1 MPLRMRLVQLARR
14 ALFLLCLAYLGVLV
28 LFVGLQRRLIYG
40 PDPRLVMPQ
49 EVGLDPARVEQLY
62 LDVAPQTRLQ
72 GWWCRAQHGRSSERI
87 VLLFPGNAGHRG
99 YRAAIIEQWNRQGC
113 DVVIFDYRGYGGS
126 SGKPSEA
133 AFTHDAIAAWE
144 FLNHTHSID
153 ADQIILCGQSL
164 GGGVATR
171 LAWDL
176 QHRQITPAGLI
187 LRATFTSL
195 VDAGRYHYR
204 WLPVDLL
211 LVDRYPSIERI
222 PEVGCPLLVL
232 HGQRD
237 EIVPFTQGEQLF
249 QAAPAKSHNGVP
261 KTFVPLP
268 NAGHNDIM
276 RVHALE
282 VAAAHEKFLASLPS
296 IAPR

>member
-1 MPLRMRLVQLARR
+1 MPLTARLVQLIRR
-14 ALFLLCLAYLGVLV
+14 ALFLLCLTYLGILV

-49 EVGLDPARVEQLY
+49 DVGLDPACVEQLY
-62 LDVAPQTRLQ
+62 LDVAPQIRLQ
-72 GWWCRAQHGRSSERI
+72 GWWCRAQPGQNSERI

-133 AFTHDAIAAWE
+133 AFAHDAIAAWE
-144 FLNHTHSID
+144 FLHHTRSI
-153 ADQIILCGQSL
+153 AAGQIILCGQSL

-171 LAWDL
+171 LTWDL
-176 QHRQITPAGLI
+176 QRQQIIPAGLI

-222 PEVGCPLLVL
+222 PQITCPLLVL

-237 EIVPFTQGEQLF
+237 EIVPFAQGQQLF
-249 QAAPAKSHNGVP
+249 QAAPEKSHNGIL

-276 RVHALE
+276 RVHARE
-282 VAAAHEKFLASLPS
+282 VAAAHEKFLNSLRE
-296 IAPR
+296 IVPR